1 MVEVDD
7 MKKNFLKVMEQTL
20 HVFGVS
26 NFRIPSNYTR
36 GRINIAV
43 METIYYV
50 FNKKIESSQTIDKNL
65 MQQSFQ
71 TLLKDSDYLDA
82 VRNSTGSPS
91 KVMTRF
97 ELAKQIFNVR

>member
-1 MVEVDD
+1 M
-7 MKKNFLKVMEQTL
+7 T
-20 HVFGVS
+20 
-26 NFRIPSNYTR
+26 NFRIPSDYTR

-50 FNKKIESSQTIDKNL
+50 FYKKAELGQAIDKNL

-71 TLLKDSDYLDA
+71 TLLKDSKYLDA

-97 ELAKQIFNVR
+97 ELARQIFKV